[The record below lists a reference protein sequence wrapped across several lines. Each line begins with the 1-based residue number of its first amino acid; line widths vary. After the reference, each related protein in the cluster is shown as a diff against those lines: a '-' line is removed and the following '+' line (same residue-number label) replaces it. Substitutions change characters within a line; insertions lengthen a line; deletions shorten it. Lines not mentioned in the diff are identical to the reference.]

1 MSVIAGCLCVQSCEQ
16 SAGDVMNF
24 WRNGNPLIWKGYA
37 SGTCVFRNLPTVEI
51 LIQHVLR
58 HLSMSSVNLLLL
70 SKWNASNVEG
80 EFHRKREVCDIW
92 SFNLNTTTFPAVYV
106 RKTGCEHFMWNVQV
120 LPKLLAR
127 CAYPQPWIEAL
138 LTNFCCQF
146 APTTKTCGVVKHFCS
161 FIKLKILG
169 YEVYTYQKM
178 AWR

>member
-37 SGTCVFRNLPTVEI
+37 SGTCVFRNLPTVEV
-51 LIQHVLR
+51 LIQHALR

-92 SFNLNTTTFPAVYV
+92 SFNLNTTFPAVYV

-120 LPKLLAR
+120 LPKAFSSLCLSIALDRSFHKLLLSV
-127 CAYPQPWIEAL
+127 C
-138 LTNFCCQF
+138 TDCQHLW
-146 APTTKTCGVVKHFCS
+146 CGRTF
-161 FIKLKILG
+161 LQLYQTKILS
-169 YEVYTYQKM
+169 YEVCIDQKT
-178 AWR
+178 AQR